1 MGNARQDEAETGI
14 KTARRNINNLRHPD
28 NATLMAESKEELKN
42 ILMKEKQE
50 SEKAELKLNLQKNE
64 DHGIRSHH
72 FMANRWEKME
82 TVRLYF
88 VGAPKSLQMVNSAMK
103 LKDVYSL
110 EQNS

>member
-1 MGNARQDEAETGI
+1 MQNAGLDEAEVGI
-14 KTARRNINNLRHPD
+14 KNARRNINNLRHAD

-72 FMANRWEKME
+72 FIANRWGNK
-82 TVRLYF
+82 
-88 VGAPKSLQMVNSAMK
+88 VNSDRFYF
-103 LKDVYSL
+103 LRLQSHSRL
-110 EQNS
+110 